1 MTGLGDPLDLGEE
14 QIGRIKH
21 NSQVPALG
29 DEAVYFHFLYVCT
42 YESQSTISG
51 IKAKSSFTPLIGYV
65 L

>member
-29 DEAVYFHFLYVCT
+29 DEAISIFCMFAVTKVRVPFL
-42 YESQSTISG
+42 
-51 IKAKSSFTPLIGYV
+51 A
-65 L
+65 